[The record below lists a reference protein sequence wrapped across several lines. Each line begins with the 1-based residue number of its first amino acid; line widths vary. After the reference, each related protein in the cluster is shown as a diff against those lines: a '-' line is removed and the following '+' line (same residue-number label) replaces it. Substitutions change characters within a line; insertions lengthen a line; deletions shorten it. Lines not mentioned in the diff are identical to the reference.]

1 MLAGVDFDI
10 PVTVKLIEKLNSD
23 SVVLKQLLANIER
36 NRIKWRRD
44 LDSDALSLQ
53 RRLAL

>member
-1 MLAGVDFDI
+1 MLAGVDFDL

-23 SVVLKQLLANIER
+23 AVVLKQLLANIER